1 MLRAYRY
8 RLYPGTEQAKT
19 LAEILRLSCQVYN
32 LALAHRRK
40 RWNESR
46 ELVSYN
52 QQAAL
57 WRDWRNEDPEAN
69 PLRLMNTLAPRAGR
83 VRVSAGQQV
92 LRRLDSAYRMFLKG
106 ERGRPRFQKS
116 RDFNSVNYKPGDG
129 ARLKGNRLYVQN
141 VGLVRVRWH
150 RERPDGV
157 LKNIV
162 IVRKPSGWYALLQYE
177 LPDFDVAPSANPPV
191 AADMGIRHALA
202 LSDGTMVDSPR
213 YLDKSLRRLR
223 VLQRSVA
230 RKTKGGSNRRK
241 AIAKLARQHERID
254 NQRRDFWHKTTRRL
268 VDTYGAIALENL
280 PLGFMLRNHSLALA
294 AHDVGL
300 GIFRELLNYKA
311 IKAGVEI
318 AEVNHHNTSQ
328 ACSGCGCIVQKALS
342 VRVHDCPNCGLVIDR
357 DTNAALNILRLG
369 HSRWALTW
377 PTTACVAQEAPP
389 LPALA
394 PLVGQV

>member
-1 MLRAYRY
+1 MWRTYRY
-8 RLYPGTEQAKT
+8 RLYPSAAQAKS
-19 LAEILRLSCQVYN
+19 LAEILHLSCQVYN

-46 ELVSYN
+46 ESVSYN

-57 WRDWRNEDPEAN
+57 WRDWRNEDPDAN
-69 PLRLMNTLAPRAGR
+69 PLRLINM
-83 VRVSAGQQV
+83 SAGQQV

-116 RDFNSVNYKPGDG
+116 SDFNSVNYKPGDG
-129 ARLKGNRLYVQN
+129 AQVKQNRLYVQS

-150 RERPDGV
+150 RERPDGS

-162 IVRKPSGWYALLQYE
+162 IVRQPSGWYARLQYA
-177 LPDFDVAPSANPPV
+177 LPESGAAPSANPPV
-191 AADMGIRHALA
+191 GVDVGLTHALA

-213 YLDKSLRRLR
+213 FLGKSLKRLR

-230 RKTKGGSNRRK
+230 RKNKGSANRRK
-241 AIAKLARQHERID
+241 AIARLARQHERID
-254 NQRRDFWHKTTRRL
+254 NQRRDFWHKTTRKL

-280 PLGFMLRNHSLALA
+280 SLGFMLRNHNLARA

-300 GIFRELLNYKA
+300 GMFRELLNYKA
-311 IKAGVEI
+311 IKAGVELT
-318 AEVNHHNTSQ
+318 EVNHANTSQ
-328 ACSGCGCIVQKALS
+328 ACSGCGCIVQKELR

-357 DTNAALNILRLG
+357 DTNGARNILRLG

-377 PTTACVAQEAPP
+377 PTTASVAQEAPP
-389 LPALA
+389 L
-394 PLVGQV
+394 

>member
-32 LALAHRRK
+32 LALAHRRQ

-46 ELVSYN
+46 ESVSYN

-69 PLRLMNTLAPRAGR
+69 PLRLMNM
-83 VRVSAGQQV
+83 SAGQQV

-129 ARLKGNRLYVQN
+129 AQLKGNRLYVQN

-162 IVRKPSGWYALLQYE
+162 IVRKPTKW
-177 LPDFDVAPSANPPV
+177 
-191 AADMGIRHALA
+191 
-202 LSDGTMVDSPR
+202 
-213 YLDKSLRRLR
+213 LR
-223 VLQRSVA
+223 
-230 RKTKGGSNRRK
+230 
-241 AIAKLARQHERID
+241 
-254 NQRRDFWHKTTRRL
+254 
-268 VDTYGAIALENL
+268 
-280 PLGFMLRNHSLALA
+280 
-294 AHDVGL
+294 
-300 GIFRELLNYKA
+300 
-311 IKAGVEI
+311 
-318 AEVNHHNTSQ
+318 
-328 ACSGCGCIVQKALS
+328 
-342 VRVHDCPNCGLVIDR
+342 
-357 DTNAALNILRLG
+357 
-369 HSRWALTW
+369 
-377 PTTACVAQEAPP
+377 
-389 LPALA
+389 
-394 PLVGQV
+394 